1 MIRKYLHI
9 VLISAITLL
18 GVALSSKAVW
28 APTGAA
34 SDLALWQLL
43 VLTVGLSASLTAGR
57 QALKRIQT
65 NIVYR

>member
-18 GVALSSKAVW
+18 GIALSSQAAW
-28 APTGAA
+28 APAGM
-34 SDLALWQLL
+34 SNDIALWQLL
-43 VLTVGLSASLTAGR
+43 VLVVGISASLTAGK
-57 QALKRIQT
+57 QALKRIQA